1 MIMKFKKN
9 EKKKFNAFF
18 ALLRIYISFLV
29 VNTHCFKPPISL
41 YQNIFKLKL
50 LKNRIHVPIF
60 YIMSFYFCYNL
71 FSSKNIPKIK
81 QRFERIIIPYFIW
94 PIILFLINNYLLNFI
109 SKISLYDLL
118 LQLLYGHCYNTV
130 FWFQYDLIL
139 VTFIFTFSSLL
150 FYKFNNFFLINL
162 EIISFYFQYSNNNY
176 ILFSNLPYYKKNT
189 LGRIAEMIPYCV
201 SGYIFGYLKVSIIS
215 KKLRFFYLYFLFILL
230 LFFIKYNVF
239 TYVKGFL
246 LQGFDLYAKSLC
258 IFIIFLLFP
267 SEIITNNTFI
277 KFMKFLSNYT
287 SGVYYLH
294 KCVFNYFA
302 KYNSL
307 IRNKTLCGC
316 VIIYLICY
324 LISILGILLF
334 GKTKLKHLFQ

>member
-1 MIMKFKKN
+1 ML
-9 EKKKFNAFF
+9 FF
-18 ALLRIYISFLV
+18 
-29 VNTHCFKPPISL
+29 
-41 YQNIFKLKL
+41 
-50 LKNRIHVPIF
+50 
-60 YIMSFYFCYNL
+60 
-71 FSSKNIPKIK
+71 
-81 QRFERIIIPYFIW
+81 
-94 PIILFLINNYLLNFI
+94 INNYLLNYI

-118 LQLLYGHCYNTV
+118 LQLLYGHQYNTV

-139 VTFIFTFSSLL
+139 VTFIFAISSLL
-150 FYKFNNFFLINL
+150 FYKFSIFFLINL
-162 EIISFYFQYSNNNY
+162 EIISFYFQYSKNNY
-176 ILFSNLPYYKKNT
+176 ILFSNLPYYKRYT
-189 LGRIAEMIPYCV
+189 LGRFAEIIPYCV

-215 KKLRFFYLYFLFILL
+215 KKHRFFYLYFIFILL

-239 TYVKGFL
+239 AYV
-246 LQGFDLYAKSLC
+246 QGFYYQGFKLYAISLS

-294 KCVFNYFA
+294 ICVYKYFA

-307 IRNKTLCGC
+307 IRNNTLYGC
-316 VIIYLICY
+316 MIIYLICY
-324 LISILGILLF
+324 LISVLGILFF